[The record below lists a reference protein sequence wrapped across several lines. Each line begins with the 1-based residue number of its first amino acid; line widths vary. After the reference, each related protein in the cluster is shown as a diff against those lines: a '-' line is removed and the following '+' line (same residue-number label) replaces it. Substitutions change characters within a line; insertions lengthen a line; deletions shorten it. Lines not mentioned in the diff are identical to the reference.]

1 MNIKLD
7 ENMPHRLVDILTQ
20 LGHQV
25 DTIPQEGLAGHDDA
39 IVWEGAQKSS
49 RFLITQ
55 DLDFSD
61 IRKFIPGTH
70 HGLLLVR
77 LRDPGRNALVQR
89 VQMLFQ
95 TESVEEW
102 KGCFVVATE
111 RKIRIRRPE

>member
-7 ENMPHRLVDILTQ
+7 ENMPRRLVRILAGM
-20 LGHQV
+20 GHRV
-25 DTIPQEGLAGHDDA
+25 DTVPHEGLSGRDDTV
-39 IVWEGAQKSS
+39 VWEAAQKTG

-77 LRDPGRNALVQR
+77 LRDPGRNALAQKVQT
-89 VQMLFQ
+89 LFQ
-95 TESVEEW
+95 SESVEDW

-111 RKIRIRRPE
+111 RKLRVRKPG